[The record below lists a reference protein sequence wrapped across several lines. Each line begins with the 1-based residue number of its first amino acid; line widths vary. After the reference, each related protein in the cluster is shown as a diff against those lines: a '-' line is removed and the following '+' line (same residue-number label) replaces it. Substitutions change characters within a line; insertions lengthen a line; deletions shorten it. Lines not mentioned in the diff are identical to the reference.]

1 MGIKFGIFDHLE
13 RRRDVPLDQQY
24 RDRLE
29 WVAQAEAAG
38 FHCYHVA
45 EHHHSPLCLAPNQA
59 VYLAA
64 VAQRTQRLL
73 FGPLVYVLPLSMLP
87 YKRVRTKLDPR
98 VDIA

>member
-1 MGIKFGIFDHLE
+1 MGIKFGIFDHIE

-29 WVAQAEAAG
+29 WVGQAEQAG

-59 VYLAA
+59 VYLADTDEEA
-64 VAQRTQRLL
+64 EASRSLALFATEVMPHFVAA
-73 FGPLVYVLPLSMLP
+73 PVSASIV
-87 YKRVRTKLDPR
+87 
-98 VDIA
+98 